1 MKIKKLSIKNFKSLI
16 DIEINEPEPFT
27 VFVGPNG
34 SGKSNIFEAIQ
45 LAILP
50 NRFGSFPQSY
60 NEWIA
65 VFGGYE
71 SVKPR
76 IQYEGDLIM
85 QFFDNNHKSYEF
97 HDTFILKEP
106 SETLEDMDV
115 KAFISRMPKGGLSA
129 MLKNC
134 RRLFINHLEIQK
146 TKEAASGFLD
156 AAGSNMVN
164 VLKRILEEKTER
176 NEIIEWLQIFIPE
189 LDKIE
194 IQINNLNG
202 NGELAVYEKN
212 ILNPIPANL
221 VSDGTINIL
230 SLLTAVY
237 QSDEPQFLC
246 IEEPENGLHPY
257 VIKELVNFFRQQCED
272 KGHYIWLNTH
282 SQTLVNQLEAK
293 EIIVVNKKDGRTI
306 VKQFKD
312 KDFHGLPMDEAWLS
326 NAMGGGIPW

>member
-16 DIEINEPEPFT
+16 DVEINEPEPFT

-45 LAILP
+45 LAVMP
-50 NRFGSFPQSY
+50 YRFGSYPQSHY
-60 NEWIA
+60 EWIS

-71 SVKPR
+71 SIEPR
-76 IQYEGDLIM
+76 VTYEGNLLIQFLYGNYNRYEINYNFVSNESPEVMSDLAFKAIM
-85 QFFDNNHKSYEF
+85 NRLPTE
-97 HDTFILKEP
+97 E
-106 SETLEDMDV
+106 
-115 KAFISRMPKGGLSA
+115 ISSI
-129 MLKNC
+129 LKNC
-134 RRLFINHLEIQK
+134 RRLFVNHGEIQK
-146 TKEAASGFLD
+146 ITESASGFLD
-156 AAGSNMVN
+156 ASASNMVN
-164 VLKRILEEKTER
+164 VLKRTLETDSV
-176 NEIIEWLQIFIPE
+176 NEELVEWLQIFIPE
-189 LDKIE
+189 LQNVE
-194 IQINNLNG
+194 VQVSNLNG
-202 NGELAVYEKN
+202 NGELAVYEKS
-212 ILNPIPANL
+212 ISNPIPANL

-237 QSDEPQFLC
+237 QTNEPQFLC

-257 VIKELVNFFRQQCED
+257 VIKELVSFFRQQCEE